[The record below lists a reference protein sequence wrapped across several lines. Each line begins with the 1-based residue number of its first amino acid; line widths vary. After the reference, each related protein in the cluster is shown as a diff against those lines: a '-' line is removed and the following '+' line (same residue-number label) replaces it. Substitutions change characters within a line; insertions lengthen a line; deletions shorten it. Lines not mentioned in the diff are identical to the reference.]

1 MTGPGARVRLSLG
14 VLALALLAGAC
25 GPKAAPPRTAAQL
38 AALAPAD
45 GRLAALYET
54 SCKGC
59 HANPAAGAPLVQDK
73 AAWSPRLNRGLPV
86 LVSHVVTGYK
96 GMPPGGQCSAC
107 SADDYTALVKF
118 LSAQEGAQ

>member
-1 MTGPGARVRLSLG
+1 
-14 VLALALLAGAC
+14 LLTAC
-25 GPKAAPPRTAAQL
+25 GPKPAPPRTAAQL
-38 AALAPAD
+38 AALVPAD

-59 HANPAAGAPLVQDK
+59 HANPAAGAPLVGDK

-96 GMPPGGQCSAC
+96 GMPPGGQCAAC

-118 LSAQEGAQ
+118 MSEQEEGQ

>member
-1 MTGPGARVRLSLG
+1 ML
-14 VLALALLAGAC
+14 
-25 GPKAAPPRTAAQL
+25 AAPLAACEGKPAPPPTAAEL
-38 AALAPAD
+38 ASLAPAD

-59 HANPAAGAPLVQDK
+59 HANPAAGAPLVHDK
-73 AAWSPRLNRGLPV
+73 AAWSPRLNQGLPV

-107 SADDYTALVKF
+107 SAADYTALVKF
-118 LSAQEGAQ
+118 LSDQDGK